1 MQARLSGER
10 HVIERDSPLYP
21 ALLRDLD
28 GAPDEIYV
36 LGNPEALARESVSI
50 IGARR
55 ATPYGIACAQLAAR
69 VAAEFDLQVVSGAAI
84 GCDQAA
90 QREALARG
98 ACSVA
103 VLGGG
108 ANVVYPSN
116 AEDLLRD
123 ILATDGA
130 LLSLSR
136 WDAPPLRHTFVRRN
150 PVIAALSRALVICE
164 AGVPSGTFS
173 TAEAAERIGRS
184 VLVFPGSFFSP
195 NSRGSN
201 FLLASS
207 PTFMPLWDEDS
218 LRMATS
224 TIYERLAYASP
235 PGGRRPLTGEAQGLD
250 GLPAQVFDALVAS
263 PESPESLAAALGTT
277 PVATMRAL
285 GDLAA
290 RGLVER
296 LMDGRYSPTQSVL
309 ASARG
314 RGRQRGS
321 GE

>member
-184 VLVFPGSFFSP
+184 VLVFPGVV
-195 NSRGSN
+195 
-201 FLLASS
+201 LLAQLARVEL
-207 PTFMPLWDEDS
+207 PARLQPHLHAAVGRGQPAHGDVHD
-218 LRMATS
+218 LRAARL
-224 TIYERLAYASP
+224 RLAA
-235 PGGRRPLTGEAQGLD
+235 GRE
-250 GLPAQVFDALVAS
+250 
-263 PESPESLAAALGTT
+263 
-277 PVATMRAL
+277 
-285 GDLAA
+285 GD
-290 RGLVER
+290 R
-296 LMDGRYSPTQSVL
+296 
-309 ASARG
+309 
-314 RGRQRGS
+314 
-321 GE
+321 